1 MPVMPAARAI
11 VLWLDSIVLR
21 HMANGSP
28 PVRQATRLH
37 APFRSVRFSGHAG
50 REGSSDGADVH
61 GRQVAAR
68 CAYSPGGGLRFR
80 SVRG

>member
-21 HMANGSP
+21 HMANGFP

-37 APFRSVRFSGHAG
+37 APFRSVRFRWGRRARQAVSG
-50 REGSSDGADVH
+50 S
-61 GRQVAAR
+61 
-68 CAYSPGGGLRFR
+68 LR
-80 SVRG
+80 